1 VAAGSRALVVGSGRG
16 LLAGGLARMGF
27 DVVAVDPSATATA
40 MAREAHE
47 RQGLAVVHQT
57 APAEDLDLPDESFD
71 IAYLADTLEI
81 PTDARSL
88 IRATLAR
95 RRGQI
100 TDEEIP
106 PIVGFTLTPHGRPV
120 VTYLGY
126 ACKARA

>member
-1 VAAGSRALVVGSGRG
+1 MPPGRYAA
-16 LLAGGLARMGF
+16 ARLRTPAE
-27 DVVAVDPSATATA
+27 VVALLD
-40 MAREAHE
+40 RH
-47 RQGLAVVHQT
+47 GLRNQ
-57 APAEDLDLPDESFD
+57 D
-71 IAYLADTLEI
+71 ICGFK